1 MVFITHELHTN
12 CLNDTQLNMERE
24 SGKVFSGWNEGKI
37 SFAPTYKYSHNSDS
51 YTGETVK
58 SKKKRRTP
66 AWYDKTFRNPLFI
79 TIIRLIWVIERKSVM
94 QTRSVYHSELVMDVH
109 GSQV

>member
-1 MVFITHELHTN
+1 MDD
-12 CLNDTQLNMERE
+12 DTQLNMERE
-24 SGKVFSGWNEGKI
+24 NGRVFSGWNEGKI

-79 TIIRLIWVIERKSVM
+79 MINRPIDWVIEHQSVL
-94 QTRSVYHSELVMDVH
+94 QTRSVYHTELVMDAH